1 MFVVIFAPVTNDI
14 FENEMLFY
22 SIEFSLLEF
31 KKNND
36 LVYFKIGFMK
46 DSFTLQAEDLHKELM
61 STRKNLEYRFKAFTG
76 ELSSGNI
83 HRRNRIPK
91 I

>member
-1 MFVVIFAPVTNDI
+1 MKCYFILLNF
-14 FENEMLFY
+14 LCW
-22 SIEFSLLEF
+22 SL